1 MNPSRGRSRSNQYR
15 REDTDS
21 APAPLGTGARVV
33 VTRDGWGI
41 LLHPL
46 LLDQLERVIGAAE
59 HERSRQGPEDP
70 AGANMKIAASLW
82 QLILAE
88 IPEDPSRSTY
98 RQGNTLGGEM
108 RHWMRAK
115 FGNGRFRLFFRYHSK
130 SRMIVF
136 AWVNDSETLRTY
148 GSRTDAYAVFR
159 RMVNSGNPPDDWDEL
174 VQASSTPDTTR
185 RARKLIGE
193 AEAGGSQE

>member
-15 REDTDS
+15 REGIDS
-21 APAPLGTGARVV
+21 APAPSGAGANVV
-33 VTRDGWGI
+33 VSRDGWGI

-59 HERSRQGPEDP
+59 HERSRRGPDDP

-82 QLILAE
+82 QLLLAD
-88 IPEDPSRSTY
+88 IPQDPSRSTY

-130 SRMIVF
+130 ARVIVF
-136 AWVNDSETLRTY
+136 AWVNDSETLRAY

-159 RMVNSGNPPDDWDEL
+159 RMLDTGNPPDDWNEL
-174 VQASSTPDTTR
+174 VRASATPDTIR
-185 RARKLIGE
+185 RARKLLGQ
-193 AEAGGSQE
+193 AEARGSEQ